1 MKHTL
6 WFTLLI
12 CPLAFGASCPSGQ
25 TKEESA
31 QARLEQSGAQAL
43 ERHDSDAVG
52 CILAEEFHFAPGFG
66 SRTSRC
72 STRDAGSR

>member
-12 CPLAFGASCPSGQ
+12 CPLAFGGSCPSGQ

-31 QARLEQSGAQAL
+31 LVRLEQSGAQAL

-52 CILAEEFHFAPGFG
+52 CILAEEFHFTPGFG
-66 SRTSRC
+66 SRTSPC